1 MARWIRKYN
10 NRDRERLE
18 RLIEEKEAEAS
29 HHLRSEHNGSANA
42 TQQLWKSLR
51 IETNDRKYLDSVHDR
66 SSSIYHTKPSYFN
79 NKNVSRHYC
88 TKIFIYFL
96 FK

>member
-66 SSSIYHTKPSYFN
+66 SSRRPLYTDDEEEEEIDTDKIIRKKIGNRS
-79 NKNVSRHYC
+79 NV
-88 TKIFIYFL
+88 
-96 FK
+96 